1 MAIDKITPR
10 FLVSDE
16 DERLL
21 QAGAMTD
28 ALNVT
33 ISEDGEGSE
42 GVIKNVKGTIAGTA
56 VAGSALTA
64 ANDVTIIGQVS
75 DSQKNKIYFFV
86 AGNSGS
92 SKDAIYQYDTTTN
105 SYKVVFKSSWL
116 SFDHVGFV
124 KADVV
129 NAAFQ
134 QDGVL
139 QSVIY
144 FTDGVNPPRKINVE
158 RALAGDFNN
167 MSTNNLDFALNA
179 IKAAPNKPP
188 TAHFE
193 TDANLDMNNFLSD
206 SFQFATQIIYTDGE
220 ESAISPYSKLYYS
233 KSIAYQ
239 GSESNATLQYYENVC
254 VVDLNW
260 SITSSDVD
268 HISDVDRIRLIARA
282 GNTGAFFV
290 VEEFSPFANIT
301 RDIYDVIDTV
311 IFNSATQSYRFYN
324 EGVYSAVP
332 TTTVN
337 KMYDNV
343 PQKAVSQAV
352 AGNRLIYS
360 NYTEGYENTAATAT
374 LNVKYG
380 NVPNDSAGAFG
391 DTTGSN
397 TIKHVATL
405 AHGDIEI
412 DLTSTDFSWAS
423 DGTDIVPAGSQTRL
437 SFKYDP
443 VGGFYGD
450 SDGALILDFL
460 DSNGDPFTV
469 KFGYGGGFN
478 QPIAL
483 TAVTVKP
490 EVILDITN
498 EAETTV
504 LGLTDM
510 FIAKLQDGVYAS
522 KQMTVSSMPGIIA
535 TESGT
540 IHTAGS
546 PFTLDGSLTVN
557 FAFDEAAADVDND
570 GDFIIKPYITFASL
584 SNITGIG
591 TNTYTTQTWSDD
603 QDGQSDEQSD
613 LTYVYTNTSSYL
625 SGQTVF
631 SSASRTVTSFKS
643 GSTHELGVVYYDKYN
658 RSGFVNKL
666 GSFYVKPFYERAS
679 DGSENGPAS
688 VEATFTSE
696 PPSWAASYQFVYPG
710 ASTFSSFLSY
720 TTGGGYYAKA
730 VASPHA
736 TLGNNRKVYVSLKTL
751 EGYQSDKSAL
761 RDYSFTEGDKL
772 RVISYDDADNTTPDI
787 KYPKDNNTDNYGPI
801 EFDIVRVEVLSA
813 TNNPIAGND
822 PANTKYHGTFLVLEH
837 PAITS
842 GVQVDA
848 ENNDVIDDDLKYVG
862 FDWFSI
868 SNTNYPQSD
877 TSSNSNFWGRRCVV
891 EIRTPRKAVADNVF
905 YEIGEHYRANVYG
918 DRYATQHGGVRTI
931 SQGDVHLRTVACKT
945 GYYDSSWDNI
955 GTPDIWRYEMITLE
969 NSSISDFFSS
979 NDWSRG
985 RAHVEYKSAATINRY
1000 NGLTYSDAYAEDVAN
1015 LSLSSFNPSLGNFE
1029 SLESK
1034 FGAINYI
1041 GNYNDDLAA
1050 IQENRFAIVPVNK
1063 NIIEYAEG
1071 SGNVAISTNVLGQVR
1086 YSSGDFGCGNHPEAV
1101 LVQDNDVFFVDE
1113 SRQKVL
1119 RLVGGQLTAISD
1131 KGMSSAFEDFFK
1143 AGYTKYVSGF
1153 DPRINTYFITGKNG
1167 STGETIGYDVNRKVW
1182 QSKYS
1187 FVPDIYAN
1195 QDNMLYSALYNTN
1208 GNAFYRHD
1216 DNSATPPTNRNMFY
1230 EASTAADSMVEIVS
1244 KVSPSRVKVY
1254 NALSYEGDSALWDMN
1269 TGVKTDLGQISGTI
1283 TSWSKKEGSY
1293 YASMPR
1299 NTASGSYGSNSEYV
1313 YSGNWTCPDL
1323 DDTNFLVTNL
1333 RPSRLPFSFNGAL
1346 TLKTFSD
1353 AEKSIDIV
1361 SFTPSTNGYNV
1372 VLASPVSG
1380 ISGYSSVK
1388 ITDTLSRTSEDP
1400 MRGHWAKIK
1409 LTNSSN
1415 TKHELYCIN
1424 THVTDSKSHHPLG
1437 QQ

>member
-21 QAGAMTD
+21 EAGAMTD
-28 ALNVT
+28 ALNVS
-33 ISEDGEGSE
+33 ISVDGGGSE

-64 ANDVTIIGQVS
+64 GSGNEVTIIGQVS

-86 AGNSGS
+86 AGDSDS
-92 SKDAIYQYDTTTN
+92 SKDAVYQYDTTTN

-167 MSTNNLDFALNA
+167 MSTTNLDFALNA

-220 ESAISPYSKLYYS
+220 ESALSPYSKLYYS

-254 VVDLNW
+254 LVALNW
-260 SITSSDVD
+260 SATSSDVD
-268 HISDVDRIRLIARA
+268 HISDVDKIRLIARA

-301 RDIYDVIDTV
+301 RDIYDVSDTV

-343 PQKAVSQAV
+343 PQKAVGQAV

-360 NYTEGYENTAATAT
+360 NYTEGYENTAAAAT

-412 DLTSTDFSWAS
+412 DLTSTDLTWPSPNNPTS
-423 DGTDIVPAGSQTRL
+423 IVPAGSQTRL

-460 DSNGDPFTV
+460 DENGDPFTV
-469 KFGYGGGFN
+469 KFGYGGGAN

-535 TESGT
+535 TESGSVH
-540 IHTAGS
+540 IAGS
-546 PFTLDGSLTVN
+546 PFALDGTLTVN
-557 FAFDEAAADVDND
+557 FAFDEAAADADND

-772 RVISYDDADNTTPDI
+772 RVISYDDADSTTPDI

-801 EFDIVRVEVLSA
+801 EFDIVSVEVLSA

-848 ENNDVIDDDLKYVG
+848 ENNDVIDDDLKHVG

-868 SNTNYPQSD
+868 SNTDYPQSD
-877 TSSNSNFWGRRCVV
+877 ASSNSNFWGRRCVV

-918 DRYATQHGGVRTI
+918 DRYATQHGGVRTV
-931 SQGDVHLRTVACKT
+931 SQGDVHLRTV
-945 GYYDSSWDNI
+945 YYDSSWDNI

-1029 SLESK
+1029 SLDSRY
-1034 FGAINYI
+1034 GAVNYI
-1041 GNYNDDLAA
+1041 GNYSDDLVA
-1050 IQENRFAIVPVNK
+1050 IQENRFGLVPVGK
-1063 NIIEYAEG
+1063 NIIQYAEG
-1071 SGNVAISTNVLGQVR
+1071 SGNVAISTSVLGKTV
-1086 YSSGDFGCGNHPEAV
+1086 YSSGDYGGGNHPEAV
-1101 LVQDNDVFFVDE
+1101 LIQDNDVFFVDE

-1119 RLVGGQLTAISD
+1119 RLVGGQLTPISD
-1131 KGMSSAFEDFFK
+1131 KGMSSAFENFFK

-1167 STGETIGYDVNRKVW
+1167 STGETIGYDVNRGVW

-1216 DNSATPPTNRNMFY
+1216 DNEATPTNRNMFY
-1230 EASTAADSMVEIVS
+1230 GASVADSMVEVVS
-1244 KVSPSRVKVY
+1244 KISPSRVKVY
-1254 NALSYEGDSALWDMN
+1254 NALSYEGDSDAWDMSA
-1269 TGVKTDLGQISGTI
+1269 GVKTDLGQTSGTI

-1299 NTASGSYGSNSEYV
+1299 DTSSNSTSQKMYVGTLSVGALSPNTVLTSTIRLNRLNIPMGSVLKLGDGVTEITVLSVSGNTMTVSGSIPQASGADHIILNDSN
-1313 YSGNWTCPDL
+1313 G
-1323 DDTNFLVTNL
+1323 
-1333 RPSRLPFSFNGAL
+1333 
-1346 TLKTFSD
+1346 
-1353 AEKSIDIV
+1353 
-1361 SFTPSTNGYNV
+1361 
-1372 VLASPVSG
+1372 
-1380 ISGYSSVK
+1380 
-1388 ITDTLSRTSEDP
+1388 DP

>member
-64 ANDVTIIGQVS
+64 GTGNEVTVIGQVS

-167 MSTNNLDFALNA
+167 MSTTNLDFALNA

-220 ESAISPYSKLYYS
+220 ESALSPYSKLYYS

-254 VVDLNW
+254 LVALNW
-260 SITSSDVD
+260 SATSSDVD
-268 HISDVDRIRLIARA
+268 HISDVDKIRLIARA

-301 RDIYDVIDTV
+301 RDIYDVSDTV

-343 PQKAVSQAV
+343 PQKAVGQAV

-360 NYTEGYENTAATAT
+360 NYTEGYENTAAVAT

-391 DTTGSN
+391 DATGSN
-397 TIKHVATL
+397 TIKHVATF

-412 DLTSTDFSWAS
+412 DLTSSDFTWAGNNDES
-423 DGTDIVPAGSQTRL
+423 SVVPAGSRTRL

-469 KFGYGGGFN
+469 KFGYGGGAN

-540 IHTAGS
+540 IHTVGS
-546 PFTLDGSLTVN
+546 SFTLDGSLTVN

-591 TNTYTTQTWSDD
+591 TNTYTTQIWSDD

-751 EGYQSDKSAL
+751 EGYQSDKGAL
-761 RDYSFTEGDKL
+761 RDYFFTEGDKL
-772 RVISYDDADNTTPDI
+772 RVISYDDASSTTPDI

-822 PANTKYHGTFLVLEH
+822 PANTKYHGTFLVLEQ

-848 ENNDVIDDDLKYVG
+848 EDNNVINDDLKYAG

-868 SNTNYPQSD
+868 SDTDYPQGD
-877 TSSNSNFWGRRCVV
+877 ASSNSNFWGRRCVV

-931 SQGDVHLRTVACKT
+931 SQGDVHLRAVACKT
-945 GYYDSSWDNI
+945 GYYDSSWNNI

-1029 SLESK
+1029 SLDSRY
-1034 FGAINYI
+1034 GAINYI

-1050 IQENRFAIVPVNK
+1050 IQENKLALVPVGK
-1063 NIIEYAEG
+1063 NIIQYAEG
-1071 SGNVAISTNVLGQVR
+1071 SGNVAISTSVLGKAV
-1086 YSSGDFGCGNHPEAV
+1086 YSSGDYGGGNHPEAV
-1101 LVQDNDVFFVDE
+1101 LIQDNDVFFVDE

-1119 RLVGGQLTAISD
+1119 RLVGGQLTPISD

-1167 STGETIGYDVNRKVW
+1167 STGETIGYDVNRGVW

-1187 FVPDIYAN
+1187 FVPDVYAN

-1216 DNSATPPTNRNMFY
+1216 DNAATTNRNTFY
-1230 EASTAADSMVEIVS
+1230 EASVADSMVEVVS
-1244 KVSPSRVKVY
+1244 KVSPSRVKIY

-1269 TGVKTDLGQISGTI
+1269 TGVKTDLGQTSGTI

-1299 NTASGSYGSNSEYV
+1299 NTNTSSTGSNTSAIYLGSLTSVSGANYTSTARLNRLSIPIGPTVLVNGTPTAVTALSGNLISFATSTSFSGDSTMTITEDLSNASG
-1313 YSGNWTCPDL
+1313 
-1323 DDTNFLVTNL
+1323 
-1333 RPSRLPFSFNGAL
+1333 
-1346 TLKTFSD
+1346 
-1353 AEKSIDIV
+1353 
-1361 SFTPSTNGYNV
+1361 
-1372 VLASPVSG
+1372 
-1380 ISGYSSVK
+1380 
-1388 ITDTLSRTSEDP
+1388 DP